1 MICLGNQNKQ
11 LYFMENILE
20 KISKRHV
27 EWGFDIFSMFFVIRL
42 YYKACSNFELMS
54 RLKLRGHKLLAELY
68 FKE

>member
-1 MICLGNQNKQ
+1 
-11 LYFMENILE
+11 MENILE